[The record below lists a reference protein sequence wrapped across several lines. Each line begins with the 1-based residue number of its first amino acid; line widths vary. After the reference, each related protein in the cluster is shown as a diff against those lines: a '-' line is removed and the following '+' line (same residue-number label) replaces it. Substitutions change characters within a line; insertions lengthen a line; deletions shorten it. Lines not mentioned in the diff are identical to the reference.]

1 MKESIHNGHGPE
13 AQSALWFKGCAKA
26 QEELQWKPK
35 IETKCTVPLWL
46 SRFYMFSFKVDLRKR
61 RAPVC
66 SHTSSLVYLK
76 QVL

>member
-13 AQSALWFKGCAKA
+13 AQSALCFRGWAKV

-35 IETKCTVPLWL
+35 RETKCTAPLWL
-46 SRFYMFSFKVDLRKR
+46 SRLYMFSFKVDLRTR

-66 SHTSSLVYLK
+66 SHTPSSIYLK
-76 QVL
+76 QLL